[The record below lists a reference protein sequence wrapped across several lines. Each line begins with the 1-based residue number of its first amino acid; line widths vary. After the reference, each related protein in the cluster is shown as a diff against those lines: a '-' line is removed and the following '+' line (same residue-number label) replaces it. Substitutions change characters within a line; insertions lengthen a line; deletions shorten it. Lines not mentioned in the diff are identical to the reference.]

1 MISNINAQASTYVQQ
16 VGPKSENSKGVKETQ
31 KSEELDKVS
40 ALKEQIQN
48 GSYQVDL
55 SKTAGAVA
63 EELF

>member
-16 VGPKSENSKGVKETQ
+16 STPKGDASKGVKETQ

-40 ALKEQIQN
+40 ALKEQIKN

-55 SKTAGAVA
+55 SKTASAVA

>member
-16 VGPKSENSKGVKETQ
+16 VASKSENSKGVKETQ

>member
-1 MISNINAQASTYVQQ
+1 MISNINAQASTFVQQ
-16 VGPKSENSKGVKETQ
+16 LTPKSETSKGVDETK

-40 ALKEQIQN
+40 ALKEQIRN

-55 SKTAGAVA
+55 VKTAGAVA

>member
-16 VGPKSENSKGVKETQ
+16 VASKGENSKGVKETQ

-40 ALKEQIQN
+40 ALKEQIRN

-55 SKTAGAVA
+55 VKTAGAVA

>member
-1 MISNINAQASTYVQQ
+1 MISNINAQAGTYVQQ
-16 VGPKSENSKGVKETQ
+16 VAPKGDVSKGVKEIQ

-48 GSYQVDL
+48 GSYQLDL

>member
-1 MISNINAQASTYVQQ
+1 MISNINAQASAYVQQ
-16 VGPKSENSKGVKETQ
+16 VASKSENSKGVKETQ

>member
-16 VGPKSENSKGVKETQ
+16 VAPKSEYSKGVKETQ

>member
-1 MISNINAQASTYVQQ
+1 MISNINAQASTFVQQ
-16 VGPKSENSKGVKETQ
+16 LTPKSENSRDVKETQ

-40 ALKEQIQN
+40 ALKEQIRN

-55 SKTAGAVA
+55 VKTAGAVA

>member
-16 VGPKSENSKGVKETQ
+16 AAPKSENSKGVQETQ

-55 SKTAGAVA
+55 SKTAKAVA